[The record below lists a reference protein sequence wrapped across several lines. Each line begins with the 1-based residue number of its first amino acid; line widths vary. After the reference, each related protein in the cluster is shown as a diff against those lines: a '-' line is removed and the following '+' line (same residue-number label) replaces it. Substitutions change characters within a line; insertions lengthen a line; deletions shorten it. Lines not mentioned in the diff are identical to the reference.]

1 MKSINQPWAISEK
14 YQQRYGQVWST
25 MDFIFQEKISEQ
37 NFKTDPMNTVIGDL
51 CIYNQK
57 LSLTYKDIINYSK
70 TVQTV
75 CDEAYVSGTKAD
87 VYDVRI
93 KSQTFSLQRHELRK
107 LSETLTESLI
117 VSVRAYE
124 LGLYL

>member
-14 YQQRYGQVWST
+14 YQQRYGQIWSS
-25 MDFIFQEKISEQ
+25 MDFVFQEKISEE
-37 NFKTDPMNTVIGDL
+37 NFRTDPMNTVIGEL

-57 LSLTYKDIINYSK
+57 LRMTYKDLINYSK
-70 TVQTV
+70 STQTV
-75 CDEAYVSGTKAD
+75 CDESYVSGTKTD
-87 VYDVRI
+87 MYDIRI
-93 KSQTFSLQRHELRK
+93 KSQTFTLQRHELRK
-107 LSETLTESLI
+107 LTETLNEALI

>member
-14 YQQRYGQVWST
+14 YQQRYGQIWSS
-25 MDFIFQEKISEQ
+25 MDFVFQEKISEE
-37 NFKTDPMNTVIGDL
+37 NFRTDPMNTVIGEL

-57 LSLTYKDIINYSK
+57 LQLTYKDLINYSK
-70 TVQTV
+70 SVTTL

-87 VYDVRI
+87 MYDVRI
-93 KSQTFSLQRHELRK
+93 KSQTFTLQRHELRK
-107 LSETLTESLI
+107 LTETLTEALI